1 MSFEVY
7 GASQK
12 EGKSSKSNVDFDE
25 LISPVR

>member
-12 EGKSSKSNVDFDE
+12 EGKSSKSNVNFDE
-25 LISPVR
+25 LNNPV